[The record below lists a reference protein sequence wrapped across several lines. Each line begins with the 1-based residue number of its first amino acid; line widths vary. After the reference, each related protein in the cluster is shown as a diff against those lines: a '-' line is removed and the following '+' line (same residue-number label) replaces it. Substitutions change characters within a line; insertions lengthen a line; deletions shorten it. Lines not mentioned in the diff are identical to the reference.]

1 MLIEE
6 LGRDGR
12 HIGGQPFLG
21 PPTLL
26 GALGRS
32 KAAYEAIDGTRPA
45 ARIWPP
51 RLPFGSD
58 DRTSRPLSGTVKE
71 RIRRATE
78 RGEVYIPNTLSQGQ
92 TFASQ
97 PDSEGYEYAHKAQA
111 TVAPSWR
118 DGSHHEFELLR
129 HRLHLD

>member
-1 MLIEE
+1 VVWVLIEE

-26 GALGRS
+26 CALGRS
-32 KAAYEAIDGTRPA
+32 KAAYEAIDGTPPA

-58 DRTSRPLSGTVKE
+58 DRTSRPLQPRSRNVSAGQPKAE
-71 RIRRATE
+71 RSTGVADADHVLAEHWAEACIAERHVDVTE
-78 RGEVYIPNTLSQGQ
+78 Q
-92 TFASQ
+92 
-97 PDSEGYEYAHKAQA
+97 
-111 TVAPSWR
+111 
-118 DGSHHEFELLR
+118 
-129 HRLHLD
+129 